1 MLFSVCEIFVP
12 SSPSAFLLLALWV
25 WVVSPY
31 YGLLWERARGG
42 GWVGVCVFYQVDDSS
57 LLVGG
62 LNWISS
68 RVLLRSW

>member
-42 GWVGVCVFYQVDDSS
+42 GLGGCVC
-57 LLVGG
+57 LLP
-62 LNWISS
+62 S
-68 RVLLRSW
+68 R